1 MIDERGM
8 KIAIVGSGIS
18 GLTAA
23 YLLHRNHEITLFEA
37 NGYIGGHTH
46 TVEVEQEGEDYSV
59 DTGFIVFNEKNY
71 PNFVKILDQLEVESE
86 PTNMS
91 FSVRCARTGLEYN
104 GTSLNGL
111 FAQRRNLLRPS
122 FYRMVIDILRFY
134 REAHELLEGGDESM
148 TLGEYLGRKRFSPQF
163 VEHHIVPMGAAIWS
177 ADPADMYDFPAR
189 HFARFFD
196 NHGLLQWKNRP
207 QWRVVKGGSQQYV
220 KRMTRTFEDCI
231 RPNSPVERVT
241 RIDGGVEV
249 KAANRPA
256 ERFDEVIMAA
266 HSDQTLRMLAEPSP
280 AERDILGAIR
290 YQTNETVLHTDRSL
304 LPRRRLAWASWNYF
318 LPAQKRSVPTVT
330 YDMNILQGLNSGK
343 HFCVTLNRSE
353 EIAPE
358 EVLQRFT
365 YHHPIFDVK
374 GVAAQR
380 RWGEISGVDRIH
392 YCGAYWGF
400 GFHEDGVVSG
410 LKVAQM
416 LVLRHD

>member
-1 MIDERGM
+1 M

-23 YLLHRNHEITLFEA
+23 YLLHREHEITLFEA
-37 NGYIGGHTH
+37 NGYIGGHTN
-46 TVEVEQEGEDYSV
+46 TVEVEQEGQKYAV
-59 DTGFIVFNEKNY
+59 DTGFIVFNGKNY
-71 PNFVKILDQLEVESE
+71 PNFVKILDQLEVESQ
-86 PTNMS
+86 PTSMS

-122 FYRMVIDILRFY
+122 FYRMVMDILRFY

-148 TLGEYLGRKRFSPQF
+148 TLGEYLGRKGFSPQF

-196 NHGLLQWKNRP
+196 NHGLLQWKGRP

-220 KRMTRTFEDCI
+220 KRMTRMFGDCI
-231 RPNSPVERVT
+231 RLNSPVERIT
-241 RIDGGVEV
+241 RVDGGVEV

-256 ERFDEVIMAA
+256 ERFDEVIVAA
-266 HSDQTLRMLAEPSP
+266 HSDQTLRMLGDPSSV
-280 AERDILGAIR
+280 EREVLGAIR
-290 YQTNETVLHTDRSL
+290 YQTNETVLHTDNSL
-304 LPRRRLAWASWNYF
+304 LPHRRRAWASWNYF
-318 LPAQKRSVPTVT
+318 LPAEKRSVPTVT
-330 YDMNILQGLNSGK
+330 YDMNILQGLNSPK

-353 EIAPE
+353 EIDPD

-374 GVAAQR
+374 AVDAQR
-380 RWGEISGVDRIH
+380 RWEEISGVDRIH
-392 YCGAYWGF
+392 YCGAYWGL
-400 GFHEDGVVSG
+400 GFHEDGVVSS
-410 LKVAQM
+410 LRVAQK
-416 LVLRHD
+416 LGGGL